1 MVNVSSSYL
10 LCSRKRLVSISIGS
24 LREQRLPEA
33 DAIVKKMAKD
43 ERNLIMIAI
52 LVFMD
57 LSPKNKTKIEGEK
70 NVFPMMSL
78 YTCL

>member
-1 MVNVSSSYL
+1 M
-10 LCSRKRLVSISIGS
+10 
-24 LREQRLPEA
+24 PEA